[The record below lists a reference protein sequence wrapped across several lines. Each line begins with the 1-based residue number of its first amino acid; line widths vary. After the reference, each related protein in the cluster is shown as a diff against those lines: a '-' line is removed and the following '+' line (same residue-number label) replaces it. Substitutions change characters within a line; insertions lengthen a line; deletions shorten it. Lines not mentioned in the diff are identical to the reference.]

1 MKKQK
6 EINISMKLGQVQAG
20 GVSPRFRADWWVG
33 KVPVRKR
40 SDRGWGLRLSS
51 WEHFSGFWFG
61 GLDCSRCRG
70 WGLRLRS
77 WEHFS
82 GFWFGGL
89 DCSSA
94 CLRENG
100 QACWACRSVWSGS
113 PTRPPGPVQSYGS
126 LASRP
131 SASSMKSWLAG
142 QGRGILSWGCL
153 PCFVSK
159 DPHVGKL
166 TKKGSSNHSLQGPV
180 FCYRLG

>member
-33 KVPVRKR
+33 KVPVRKER
-40 SDRGWGLRLSS
+40 SDRGWGLRVSS
-51 WEHFSGFWFG
+51 WEHFSGFW
-61 GLDCSRCRG
+61 L
-70 WGLRLRS
+70 
-77 WEHFS
+77 
-82 GFWFGGL
+82 GGL

-94 CLRENG
+94 CLQENG
-100 QACWACRSVWSGS
+100 QACRACRSVWSGS

-131 SASSMKSWLAG
+131 SALSMKSWLAG

-166 TKKGSSNHSLQGPV
+166 TKRGSSNHSLQGPV
-180 FCYRLG
+180 FCYCLG